1 MKILIFSFH
10 KAYTSLLRDRVMFS
24 ETFEVIPT
32 SRNDYS
38 YNRNYDL
45 MPLIYQVTTNIR
57 GWMGGGGGKLLY
69 LKFKNN
75 L

>member
-1 MKILIFSFH
+1 
-10 KAYTSLLRDRVMFS
+10 MFS

-57 GWMGGGGGKLLY
+57 GRVGGGGGKLLY
-69 LKFKNN
+69 LKFEKK